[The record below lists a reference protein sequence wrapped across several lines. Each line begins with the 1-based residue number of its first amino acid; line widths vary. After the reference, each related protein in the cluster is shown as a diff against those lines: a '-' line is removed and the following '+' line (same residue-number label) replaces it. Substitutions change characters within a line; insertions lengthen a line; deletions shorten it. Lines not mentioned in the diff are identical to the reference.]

1 MKYCKVCNK
10 EIPQKRV
17 ELGFKE
23 TCVEHSNVFRY
34 VAFVAAEGKTDYA
47 ISIIKD
53 QETAEHMEQ
62 LIMTRGVF

>member
-1 MKYCKVCNK
+1 MKYCKVCSK

-17 ELGFKE
+17 ELGFND
-23 TCVEHSNVFRY
+23 TCVEHSKVFKY

-53 QETAEHMEQ
+53 RETAEHMEQ

>member
-23 TCVEHSNVFRY
+23 TCVEHSNVFKY

-47 ISIIKD
+47 ISIIRD
-53 QETAEHMEQ
+53 EETAEHMEQ
-62 LIMTRGVF
+62 LLMTRGVF

>member
-17 ELGFKE
+17 ELGYRD
-23 TCVEHSNVFRY
+23 TCVEHSNVFKY

-47 ISIIKD
+47 VSIIRDKD
-53 QETAEHMEQ
+53 TAEHMEQ
-62 LIMTRGVF
+62 LLMTRGVF

>member
-23 TCVEHSNVFRY
+23 TCVEHSNVFKY

-47 ISIIKD
+47 VSIIKD
-53 QETAEHMEQ
+53 QETALHREQ
-62 LIMTRGVF
+62 LLMTRGVF

>member
-17 ELGFKE
+17 ELGYRD
-23 TCVEHSNVFRY
+23 TCVEHSNVFKY

-47 ISIIKD
+47 FSIIRD
-53 QETAEHMEQ
+53 EQTAEHMEQ
-62 LIMTRGVF
+62 LLMTRGVF

>member
-17 ELGFKE
+17 ELGYRD
-23 TCVEHSNVFRY
+23 TCVEHSNVFKY

-47 ISIIKD
+47 VSIIRD
-53 QETAEHMEQ
+53 EETAEHMEQ
-62 LIMTRGVF
+62 LLMTRGVF

>member
-17 ELGFKE
+17 ELGYKD
-23 TCVEHSNVFRY
+23 TCVEHSNVFKY

-47 ISIIKD
+47 ISIIRD
-53 QETAEHMEQ
+53 EETAEHMEQ
-62 LIMTRGVF
+62 LLMTRGVF

>member
-23 TCVEHSNVFRY
+23 TCVEHSNVFKY

-47 ISIIKD
+47 VSIIKD
-53 QETAEHMEQ
+53 QETALHMEQ
-62 LIMTRGVF
+62 LLMTRGVF

>member
-1 MKYCKVCNK
+1 MKYCKVCDK
-10 EIPQKRV
+10 EIPQRRV
-17 ELGFKE
+17 ELGYKD
-23 TCVEHSNVFRY
+23 TCVEHSKAFKY

>member
-23 TCVEHSNVFRY
+23 TCVEHSNVFKY

-47 ISIIKD
+47 ISIIRD
-53 QETAEHMEQ
+53 EETAEHMEQ
-62 LIMTRGVF
+62 LVMTRGVF

>member
-1 MKYCKVCNK
+1 MKYCKVCQK
-10 EIPQKRV
+10 LIPEARV
-17 ELGFKE
+17 KLGYSE
-23 TCVEHSNVFRY
+23 TCTIHSNVFKY

>member
-1 MKYCKVCNK
+1 MKYCKVCDK

-17 ELGFKE
+17 ELGYKD
-23 TCVEHSNVFRY
+23 TCVEHSKAFKY

>member
-17 ELGFKE
+17 ELGYRD
-23 TCVEHSNVFRY
+23 TCVEHSNVFKY

-47 ISIIKD
+47 VSIIRD
-53 QETAEHMEQ
+53 QDTAEHMEQ
-62 LIMTRGVF
+62 LLMTRGVF

>member
-17 ELGFKE
+17 ELGYRD
-23 TCVEHSNVFRY
+23 TCVEHSNVFKY

-47 ISIIKD
+47 VSIIRD
-53 QETAEHMEQ
+53 EQTAEHMEQ
-62 LIMTRGVF
+62 LLMTRGVF